1 MYDKIFLRRKVMAT
15 LIIPTDLDK
24 RLAILAEKA
33 HISKDDYAIQA
44 LEEFLEDQEDY
55 LIALA
60 RSERIDKGIDTPL
73 SLEEALKELG
83 LEKEDLH

>member
-1 MYDKIFLRRKVMAT
+1 MAT
-15 LIIPTDLDK
+15 LIIPADLDK
-24 RLAILAEKA
+24 RLAVFAEKA
-33 HISKDDYAIQA
+33 HVPKDDFTIQA

-60 RSERIDKGIDTPL
+60 RSERIDKGIDVPL

-83 LEKEDLH
+83 LGKKDLH